1 MSKNWNE
8 YHAEIAKVVASKSKD
23 PSSKVGCVIVDKNNC
38 PVSNGFNG
46 FIAGSDESEF
56 SWTDRSKKYLTVLHA
71 EENAIIFAKRDL
83 EGCKAY
89 ITHSPCNKCLTLLA
103 QAKIREIYYSDP
115 SIIRDRGSDE
125 VKWAIKAIIRATG
138 VSVVNLVNG
147 KMYLEELFPEETK

>member
-1 MSKNWNE
+1 
-8 YHAEIAKVVASKSKD
+8 
-23 PSSKVGCVIVDKNNC
+23 
-38 PVSNGFNG
+38 
-46 FIAGSDESEF
+46 
-56 SWTDRSKKYLTVLHA
+56 
-71 EENAIIFAKRDL
+71 
-83 EGCKAY
+83 
-89 ITHSPCNKCLTLLA
+89 LA